1 MVSMK
6 WSMTMDLL
14 NNDYPARLLE
24 DHEPPCIS
32 VYQPTHRYSP
42 DNLQDPIRFRNL
54 LKTVE
59 EALRQVYPK
68 SEAKALLEPFQ
79 ALAAD
84 GEFWSHTLDGLAV
97 LGAPGIFRAY
107 RLQRPVPE
115 FVAVTDSFHLKPL
128 IRALQSADRYQILA
142 LNRQRIRLF
151 EGNRYVL
158 DELRPAPGV
167 PLTIT
172 DALGE
177 ELTEPYK
184 TVAGRGAAGSAVHH
198 GQGSKK
204 DEQEVD
210 TERFF
215 RAVDRAILEHH
226 SRPSALP
233 LLLAALTEYH
243 TLFRGISQNPFLSA
257 EGLDVNPDAL
267 TIDQLRERAWP
278 VVEGHYLARLARLV
292 EDFGAARPNGLA
304 ADDLTQIAKAGTE
317 GRIAAL
323 LIEADR
329 QIPGLIK
336 PADGEIELAASRQP
350 NVDDILDDLGEL
362 VLKRGGQVVIVPAD
376 KMPTQTGAAAIYRF

>member
-1 MVSMK
+1 
-6 WSMTMDLL
+6 MDLL

-32 VYQPTHRYSP
+32 VYQPTHRYAP

-59 EALRQVYPK
+59 EALRQAYPK

-84 GEFWSHTLDGLAV
+84 AQFWSHTLDGLAV

-107 RLQRPVPE
+107 RLRRPVPE
-115 FVAVTDSFHLKPL
+115 FVAVTESFHLKPL

-151 EGNRYVL
+151 EGNRYAL
-158 DELRPAPGV
+158 DELKPAPGV

-177 ELTEPYK
+177 ELTEPYS
-184 TVAGRGAAGSAVHH
+184 TVASGKGPAGPGVHH

-204 DEQEVD
+204 DEQEID

-226 SRPSALP
+226 SRPSGLP

-257 EGLDVNPDAL
+257 EGLDFNPDAL

-278 VVEGHYLARLARLV
+278 VAEGHYLARLARLV

-304 ADDLTQIAKAGTE
+304 ADDLAQIAKAGTE

-329 QIPGLIK
+329 QIPGLVK
-336 PADGEIELAASRQP
+336 LADGEIELAASQQP
-350 NVDDILDDLGEL
+350 NVDDVLDDLGEL
-362 VLKRGGQVVIVPAD
+362 VLRRGGQVVIVPAD
-376 KMPTQTGAAAIYRF
+376 KMPTHTGAAAIYRY